1 MVKSCESKST
11 APLPVS
17 PKKSKSCAVT
27 WLSTYALTDCCV
39 TPLVALSDTIS
50 SSSKNNDVLTA
61 VPASLIIVSTLS
73 LMSSMCCCTGDTLTT
88 APDECDSPDVA
99 ADPVK
104 NLLFILSQVSV
115 LVPGF
120 IDVINITSLLVA
132 LSGLRTK

>member
-61 VPASLIIVSTLS
+61 VPSSLITVSTLS
-73 LMSSMCCCTGDTLTT
+73 FISSICCCNGVILTT
-88 APDECDSPDVA
+88 CPDECDRPELA
-99 ADPVK
+99 ADPGK
-104 NLLFILSQVSV
+104 YLLGTDVVNSFVPV
-115 LVPGF
+115 LTAVTK
-120 IDVINITSLLVA
+120 ITSLLVA
-132 LSGLRTK
+132 LSGLITI